1 MNLIIIVTIYIQND
15 KFMPLLILATLTQPV
30 WTNVFFYLFILSML
44 ISFFITIIGMNLLKY
59 KEKENITNQ
68 QQHSAKIDVIRKE
81 QQEKLEAI
89 RHEVSRHESE
99 RNKQWSESEREML
112 YVLSGVS
119 NLLDISEKIGRIESD
134 KILAKLD
141 EINSKLIEKTI
152 NE

>member
-1 MNLIIIVTIYIQND
+1 M
-15 KFMPLLILATLTQPV
+15 LLTMLEMLNQPI

-44 ISFFITIIGMNLLKY
+44 ISFFIVTIGMNLLKY
-59 KEKENITNQ
+59 KEKEFITSQ
-68 QQHSAKIDVIRKE
+68 QQHSAKIDIIRKE

-89 RHEVSRHESE
+89 RHEVSQHESE
-99 RNKQWSESEREML
+99 RNKQWFESEREML

-152 NE
+152 KE